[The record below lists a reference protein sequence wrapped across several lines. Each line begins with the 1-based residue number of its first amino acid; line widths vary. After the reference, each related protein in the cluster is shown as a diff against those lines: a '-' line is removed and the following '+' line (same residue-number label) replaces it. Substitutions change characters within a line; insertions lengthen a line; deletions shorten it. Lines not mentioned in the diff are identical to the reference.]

1 MFTKIDE
8 GVVFSD
14 VVAISS
20 DVCFIALTINSVIDS
35 VTAALGYFFDLL
47 YGLRAILLK
56 TIFDGR
62 DDIFHY

>member
-20 DVCFIALTINSVIDS
+20 DVCLAVVTINSVIDS
-35 VTAALGYFFDLL
+35 VAAALGYFFDLL
-47 YGLRAILLK
+47 YGLRDILLK
-56 TIFDGR
+56 TIFDSG